1 MNKVDNLQYDDQA
14 NLQYDDQA
22 KSIQFHFKNLFQEVE
37 AEIEKFGDSENKTLA
52 MKALEVAYMWI
63 GKTIRDEQ
71 IERNNGAILEEQ
83 RSNS

>member
-1 MNKVDNLQYDDQA
+1 MNRFDYV
-14 NLQYDDQA
+14 QYDDQA
-22 KSIQFHFKNLFQEVE
+22 KSIQFNFKNLFQEVE

-52 MKALEVAYMWI
+52 MKSLEVAYMWI

-71 IERNNGAILEEQ
+71 IDRNSETKLEEG